1 MTTSESKLNLILEQ
15 IVQSGRTVGE
25 KKPQKQGQ
33 QKWQTYSPSF
43 FTPLY
48 TAKRIYVI
56 TCKFEM
62 LVLNAFLKDEIQGKQ
77 RAAGFD
83 DLLLNS

>member
-25 KKPQKQGQ
+25 KNHKNKDNRNGRPILHLSLLH
-33 QKWQTYSPSF
+33 Y
-43 FTPLY
+43 TPP
-48 TAKRIYVI
+48 KRINVI
-56 TCKFEM
+56 TCKFKM
-62 LVLNAFLKDEIQGKQ
+62 LVLNVFLKDEIQGKQ